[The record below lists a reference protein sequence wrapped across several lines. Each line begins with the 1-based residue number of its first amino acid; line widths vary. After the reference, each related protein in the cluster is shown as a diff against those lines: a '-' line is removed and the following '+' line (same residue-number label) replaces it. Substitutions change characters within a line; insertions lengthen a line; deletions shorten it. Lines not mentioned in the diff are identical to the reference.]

1 MLLEATMPGLPMT
14 PARLERA
21 TFGLG
26 TPGTGSQAFPT
37 LPCSLESGEIRLNPP
52 ACFPCLSLPFPTVI
66 QSTSK
71 VEELSQASVPL
82 PTWKSTAKPRE
93 LCRTSA

>member
-1 MLLEATMPGLPMT
+1 MRAKSCPPIALSKDIGQRQVCKRCKCMT

-26 TPGTGSQAFPT
+26 TPGTGSQAFPP

-52 ACFPCLSLPFPTVI
+52 GCFPCLSLPFPTVI

-71 VEELSQASVPL
+71 VGGVSERLSQ
-82 PTWKSTAKPRE
+82 
-93 LCRTSA
+93 